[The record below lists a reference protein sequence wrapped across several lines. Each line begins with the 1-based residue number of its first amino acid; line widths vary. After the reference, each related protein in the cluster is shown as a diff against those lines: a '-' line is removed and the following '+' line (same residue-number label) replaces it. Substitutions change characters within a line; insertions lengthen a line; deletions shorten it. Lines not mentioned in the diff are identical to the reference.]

1 MAVISG
7 CMCAPGVGSQW
18 RLGMSEKTETVTV
31 MRAEYE
37 RLRARSQWYESR
49 YEADAA
55 EMRRMINQAHEQL
68 SVSVREIQQL
78 QARVRE
84 LEAVKHDD
92 SPDAER
98 GEGDD

>member
-1 MAVISG
+1 
-7 CMCAPGVGSQW
+7 
-18 RLGMSEKTETVTV
+18 MSEKTETVTV

-37 RLRARSQWYESR
+37 RLRARSQWYEAE
-49 YEADAA
+49 YERKAD

-78 QARVRE
+78 QARVKE

-92 SPDAER
+92 SPDTER